1 MCPVDF
7 QTLQSTMEGGD
18 VTLPAPEQQD
28 RDLEN

>member
-1 MCPVDF
+1 MDF

-18 VTLPAPEQQD
+18 VILPAAAPEQQD